1 MGLNPPNN
9 DSTNERNKEMTKVI
23 KQQDKYLIFDT
34 FTRDLDVLTQVEPTS
49 YINLA
54 TEFLDDSDAKQ
65 FIQIAKTSGYDVS
78 DYTIVDKDKQLADEK
93 SAEENAKCAK
103 LKSKWDSL
111 NEEGKRAMLTAI
123 DEDKRE
129 DFLKAVAD
137 TSGIQ
142 AYSKEELAER
152 RIQRLERT
160 LGIEFTEE
168 QKQILRTKEV

>member
-1 MGLNPPNN
+1 
-9 DSTNERNKEMTKVI
+9 MTKVI
-23 KQQDKYLIFDT
+23 KQKDKYLIFET

-54 TEFLDDSDAKQ
+54 TEFLDNDDAIE
-65 FIQIAKTSGYDVS
+65 FTRIAKTSGYDTS
-78 DYTIVDKDKQLADEK
+78 DYIIVDKDKQLEDEK
-93 SAEENAKCAK
+93 KAEENAKNAV

-123 DEDKRE
+123 KEDNRKE
-129 DFLKAVAD
+129 FLEAVED

-142 AYSKEELAER
+142 PFSKEELAER
-152 RIQRLERT
+152 RIQRLEKT

-168 QKQILRTKEV
+168 QKQILRTKEDL